1 MNARTQLESI
11 LRTAL
16 AAVDPEAAV
25 RGALTLDGRRLRAGD
40 VEIDLEP
47 GGIWLVGAGKATA
60 AMARGAFAALGEGI
74 LGGSLTLPRG
84 TLESFPGIELWEAS
98 HPIPDVHGLAGAADA
113 LQLARGLD
121 AGDLLLCLLSGGASA
136 LWPAPPNG
144 ISLAELQATTD
155 ALLRAG
161 APIAAMNTVRKHLS
175 RIAGGQ
181 LARAADPARV
191 LTLAVAD
198 VIGADDDAIGSGPTL
213 PDPSHFADAVEVLR
227 RYDVQAPPAVL
238 AHLRN
243 GAAGMVPETVKP
255 GELPNHL
262 GFHRLLSVSDALA
275 AAASAAEDAGYL
287 VRVVDAA
294 LEGEASSVGT
304 AIAEM
309 ALRARAEGGRS
320 TALLWGGETTVTV
333 RGNGT
338 GGRNQELALA
348 AAIRLTGET
357 GITLATL
364 ATDGRDGPTDAAGA
378 IVDGETHARGLNAG
392 LDSAE
397 SLRANDSYPF
407 LDAAGDLLRL
417 GPTGTNVNDLVVV
430 LVD

>member
-1 MNARTQLESI
+1 
-11 LRTAL
+11 
-16 AAVDPEAAV
+16 
-25 RGALTLDGRRLRAGD
+25 
-40 VEIDLEP
+40 
-47 GGIWLVGAGKATA
+47 
-60 AMARGAFAALGEGI
+60 
-74 LGGSLTLPRG
+74 
-84 TLESFPGIELWEAS
+84 
-98 HPIPDVHGLAGAADA
+98 
-113 LQLARGLD
+113 
-121 AGDLLLCLLSGGASA
+121 
-136 LWPAPPNG
+136 
-144 ISLAELQATTD
+144 
-155 ALLRAG
+155 
-161 APIAAMNTVRKHLS
+161 
-175 RIAGGQ
+175 
-181 LARAADPARV
+181 
-191 LTLAVAD
+191 
-198 VIGADDDAIGSGPTL
+198 
-213 PDPSHFADAVEVLR
+213 
-227 RYDVQAPPAVL
+227 
-238 AHLRN
+238 
-243 GAAGMVPETVKP
+243 MVPETVKP